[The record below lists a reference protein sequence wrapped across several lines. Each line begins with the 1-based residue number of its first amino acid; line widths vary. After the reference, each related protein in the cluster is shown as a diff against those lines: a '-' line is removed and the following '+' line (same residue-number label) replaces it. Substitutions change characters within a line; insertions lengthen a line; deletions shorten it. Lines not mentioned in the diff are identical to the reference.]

1 MTFESIEYHWAV
13 RGYHVVYNMFTIK
26 TCLTD
31 ENGKEQIVGHLSLE
45 LFRFTEYLLD
55 LAAIVTVKLT
65 SIPYRRSVLVRGG
78 HEIPCMVNP
87 LQSGVAFLYPLK
99 TSERS
104 EGRFSDVF
112 RGYIKAIA
120 GCNGLKWKW

>member
-1 MTFESIEYHWAV
+1 
-13 RGYHVVYNMFTIK
+13 MFTIK

-99 TSERS
+99 TERS

-112 RGYIKAIA
+112 RGIP
-120 GCNGLKWKW
+120 GCNGLK